1 MKEMITTLYDYN
13 CWANERIFAGAEQV
27 SDEQFHAPSP
37 FRSLHDLLTHLVGV
51 EIMWRTLSQHGKLTQ
66 PPLSAQ
72 QIRTLA
78 EIRALWLEE
87 QTRCCA
93 FLDGLTDADLA
104 AGLELTSPRGD
115 TRTYVR
121 WQLLN
126 HMLLHSMQHR
136 TEAAAILTEQ
146 GRSPGDLDF
155 IFFIRERK

>member
-13 CWANERIFAGAEQV
+13 CWANERIFAGAEQLTE
-27 SDEQFHAPSP
+27 EQFRAPSP

-51 EIMWRTLSQHGKLTQ
+51 EIMWRTLSQHGALTQ
-66 PPLSAQ
+66 PPPSAQ
-72 QIRTLA
+72 QIRSLA
-78 EIRALWLEE
+78 EIRTLWLEE
-87 QTRCCA
+87 QVHCRA

-104 AGLELTSPRGD
+104 ASLELTSPRGD
-115 TRTYVR
+115 KRSYVR

-136 TEAAAILTEQ
+136 TEAAAILTEH
-146 GRSPGDLDF
+146 GHSPGDLDF